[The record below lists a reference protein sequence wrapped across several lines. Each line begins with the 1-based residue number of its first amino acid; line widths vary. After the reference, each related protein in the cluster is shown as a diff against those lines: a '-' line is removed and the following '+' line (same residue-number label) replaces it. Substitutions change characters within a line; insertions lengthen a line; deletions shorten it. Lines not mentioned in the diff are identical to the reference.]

1 MDSTS
6 SISSSNILEADF
18 STPDRGF
25 TEYEEMPCGGFNRLF
40 RVKRYG
46 RWFVL
51 KGLKEEYV
59 NQAFYMELL
68 RKEFD
73 LTIQLDHPN
82 IVKVI
87 SRENDPLVGPSLLM
101 EYIDGCTLSEFL
113 KTKPSPAVRR
123 KILFELLDAMRY
135 FHSKQIIHR
144 DLKPSNILITHNGH
158 NVKIIDFGLSD
169 ADDYAV
175 FKQPAGTV
183 KYAAPEQMQQGSKI
197 DARVDIYAFGK
208 LLQLLFPMQYKAI
221 ARKCQ
226 NINPDLRFQAENDI
240 VTQLK
245 RARILKWTV
254 AAISSVLVLVVIPL
268 IWLFT
273 QYSLVSVNSLVTEDV
288 AEQLKS
294 ELEAKKHDLS
304 AMEAS
309 KLHIDSVYAALEERL
324 SEHYSFAPMDSF
336 VTEDVVERLK
346 KDLEAKNRNQPVM
359 EASKR
364 HIDSVYA
371 ALEEKLSEYYS
382 HASGDSL
389 VIDDFFEQLKK
400 EYEEKKKSQLIM
412 KEVQQHADSAFAAV
426 EEKLKEIQ
434 YREFG
439 QIIFPQCY
447 LSLLND
453 WNLHYKK
460 KFQVEKSLLAQCY
473 NEYVHYLYEL
483 QLPIQAFISRM
494 PSFIEY
500 HKEGQISQDEYLRLY
515 NLYNQ
520 ESASYHEF
528 LNKMNQMQVQ

>member
-18 STPDRGF
+18 AVPERGF
-25 TEYEEMPCGGFNRLF
+25 SEYEEMPCGGFNRLF
-40 RVKRYG
+40 KVKRYD

-51 KGLKEEYV
+51 KGLKAEYV
-59 NQAFYMELL
+59 NQAFYKELL

-82 IVKVI
+82 IVRVF
-87 SRENDPLVGPSLLM
+87 SREDDPLVGPSLLM

-183 KYAAPEQMQQGSKI
+183 KYAAPEQMQSGVKI

-208 LLQLLFPMQYKAI
+208 LLQLLFPTQYKAI

-226 NINPDLRFQAENDI
+226 NVNPDLRFQAENDI

-245 RARILKWTV
+245 RARILKWTF
-254 AAISSVLVLVVIPL
+254 AAILSVLVLVVMPL
-268 IWLFT
+268 VWFFT
-273 QYSLVSVNSLVTEDV
+273 QYSLVSVDSLVSEDV
-288 AEQLKS
+288 VEQLKS
-294 ELEAKKHDLS
+294 ELEAKNRDLS
-304 AMEAS
+304 
-309 KLHIDSVYAALEERL
+309 
-324 SEHYSFAPMDSF
+324 
-336 VTEDVVERLK
+336 
-346 KDLEAKNRNQPVM
+346 VM
-359 EASKR
+359 EASKQ

-382 HASGDSL
+382 HAPGDSL
-389 VIDDFFEQLKK
+389 VLGDFFEQLKK
-400 EYEEKKKSQLIM
+400 EYEEKTESQSLM

-426 EEKLKEIQ
+426 EEKLEKMH

-439 QIIFPQCY
+439 QIIFSQCY

-453 WNLHYKK
+453 WNLHYKQ
-460 KFQVEKSLLAQCY
+460 KFQVEKSVLAQCY

-483 QLPIQAFISRM
+483 QMPIQAFVSRM

-515 NLYNQ
+515 KLYQQ
-520 ESASYHEF
+520 ESDSYNAF
-528 LNKMNQMQVQ
+528 LNKMNQMQAQ

>member
-18 STPDRGF
+18 AVPERGF
-25 TEYEEMPCGGFNRLF
+25 SEYEEMPCGGFNRLF
-40 RVKRYG
+40 KVKRYG

-51 KGLKEEYV
+51 KGLKAEYV
-59 NQAFYMELL
+59 NQAFYKELL

-82 IVKVI
+82 IVRVF
-87 SRENDPLVGPSLLM
+87 SREDDPLVGPSLLM

-183 KYAAPEQMQQGSKI
+183 KYAAPEQMQSGVKI

-208 LLQLLFPMQYKAI
+208 LLQLLFPTQYKAI

-226 NINPDLRFQAENDI
+226 NVNPDLRFQAENDI

-245 RARILKWTV
+245 RVRTMKWTAV
-254 AAISSVLVLVVIPL
+254 VVSCVLFLVVIPMA
-268 IWLFT
+268 WLFT
-273 QYSLVSVNSLVTEDV
+273 RYSLVPV
-288 AEQLKS
+288 
-294 ELEAKKHDLS
+294 
-304 AMEAS
+304 
-309 KLHIDSVYAALEERL
+309 DSI
-324 SEHYSFAPMDSF
+324 
-336 VTEDVVERLK
+336 VTEDVVKQLK
-346 KDLEAKNRNQPVM
+346 NELEAKAGDLSVM
-359 EASKR
+359 EASKQ

-382 HASGDSL
+382 HAPGDSL
-389 VIDDFFEQLKK
+389 VLGDFF
-400 EYEEKKKSQLIM
+400 
-412 KEVQQHADSAFAAV
+412 
-426 EEKLKEIQ
+426 
-434 YREFG
+434 
-439 QIIFPQCY
+439 
-447 LSLLND
+447 
-453 WNLHYKK
+453 
-460 KFQVEKSLLAQCY
+460 
-473 NEYVHYLYEL
+473 
-483 QLPIQAFISRM
+483 
-494 PSFIEY
+494 
-500 HKEGQISQDEYLRLY
+500 
-515 NLYNQ
+515 
-520 ESASYHEF
+520 
-528 LNKMNQMQVQ
+528 